1 MRFPASLLGLA
12 APLLLG
18 GCGLLPGGESYLV
31 GPDYETPGAASAERW
46 IDFQDARVK
55 SEEADLGAWWDVF
68 KDPALSKLV
77 AAAREENLTLRSAA
91 ERVAASRARLGV
103 ATGYLYPQVQGAS
116 GGAAVERRS
125 ENTADSFPGMDR
137 TVSSFDLSVGA
148 AWELDFWGRYRRGV
162 QAADAELDASIADHD
177 DVLVL
182 LYAEVVGR
190 YIRYRTYQERLKFLR
205 ENLVIQERSFQL
217 AEDRFKAGAVTE
229 RDVQEARQVLEQT
242 RARLPEAERGLR
254 LENNALC
261 VLTGAVP
268 RDLSKELGVAPIP
281 EAPASLVVGIP
292 ADLLRR
298 RPDVRRAERIAAARS
313 ALIGIAEADFYPS
326 ISILGSL
333 GVSAEHASD
342 LGKSG
347 SLTGYVGPSFR
358 WSLFDYGRTASNV
371 QAFEAQFRA
380 AVYDYREAVL
390 RAGGEAEDAM
400 ATFLRSREVLV
411 PQGEA
416 VKAAARTVEIA
427 TDQYTQ
433 GAVDFST
440 LFLFS
445 STLTEQQDRMAVA
458 RGDVALAVVD
468 LYRALG
474 GGWLNEAPE
483 GPEPAA
489 TTPAG
494 TTPAATTP
502 AGRN

>member
-1 MRFPASLLGLA
+1 MRFPSLLLSLA
-12 APLLLG
+12 APLLLA
-18 GCGLLPGGESYLV
+18 GCGLLPGGEAYLV
-31 GPDYETPGAASAERW
+31 GPDYETPGAAAAERW
-46 IDFQDARVK
+46 IDFQDARVR

-77 AAAREENLTLRSAA
+77 AQARQENLTLRAAA
-91 ERVAASRARLGV
+91 ERVVASRARLGV
-103 ATGYLYPQVQGAS
+103 ATGYLYPQTQGAS
-116 GGAAVERRS
+116 GDAAVVRRS
-125 ENTADSFPGMDR
+125 ENTADSPPGMDR

-182 LYAEVVGR
+182 LYAEVAAR
-190 YIRYRTYQERLKFLR
+190 YVRYRTFQERLKHLR
-205 ENLVIQERSFQL
+205 DNLAIQEKSFQL
-217 AEDRFKAGAVTE
+217 AQDRFGAGAVTE
-229 RDVQEARQVLEQT
+229 RDVHESRQVLENT
-242 RARLPEAERGLR
+242 RARIPEAERGLR

-261 VLTGAVP
+261 VLTGSVP
-268 RDLSKELGVAPIP
+268 RDLSKELGEAPIP

-358 WSLFDYGRTASNV
+358 WSLLDYGRTASNV
-371 QAFEAQFRA
+371 QAFEAAFRS

-400 ATFLRSREVLV
+400 ATFLRTRDVLV

-416 VKAAARTVEIA
+416 VRAAARTVEIA

-440 LFLFS
+440 VFLFS
-445 STLTEQQDRMAVA
+445 STLTEQQDRLAVA
-458 RGDVALAVVD
+458 RGDVALALID

-474 GGWLNEAPE
+474 GGWENEGAVEAPAV
-483 GPEPAA
+483 GPAA
-489 TTPAG
+489 PAAAPAG
-494 TTPAATTP
+494 
-502 AGRN
+502 GNQ